1 MITNSRSNFFVMKQ
15 VNAYVLLVLSSL
27 SFISIAQ
34 DDTTFYKKKVLVE
47 EVVVRGEVKK
57 NNGQSVEK
65 DNNVQLS
72 VDKILGTTCGVTL
85 IKRGN
90 YAQEPTVRGL
100 NAGQIN
106 TTIDGMQMFG
116 ACTDRMDP
124 ISSYVEPNNL
134 RSISLNLGPNDE
146 QFGSSIGGG
155 FDFKLVKPKMGAK
168 KFFSGSV
175 GAGYETNGNAYR
187 GLALVQLSKKKWAIQ
202 ANTIYRKSENY
213 IAGRNRE
220 VLFSQFEK
228 WNFGVSGIVQL
239 FKNNTLSVD
248 YLQDNGSNIGYP
260 ALTMDVSFANAKIAS
275 ISHKYKNTK
284 RKFYE
289 LETKGYFNFIDH
301 AMDDTKRPAELV
313 PMHMDMPGTS
323 QTMGFYSN
331 ASIRI
336 AKKHFL
342 KVKLNGYLNDLHAE
356 MTMYPDMG
364 AEMFMLTIPDARRM
378 LIGLDLSDK
387 YYINSK
393 LNVAFGVR
401 GDYSRSAVI
410 TNMGRQTLTSIYD
423 GELTKF
429 NFILNGFTQFN
440 YQFTKK
446 TSATIGVARASRN
459 ATLQETYGFYLFNRL
474 DNYDYLGNPDILS
487 ENSWNLNAGSEFNGD
502 KFGVSVQVFGYF
514 FENYIAGTKR
524 SDYSAMTIGA
534 TGVKQYVN
542 LDNASIVGGE
552 VKLRYAFTKNL
563 VLTSN
568 NSVSYGVDD
577 EGKALPLI
585 PPFKSINSLSY
596 VWKQILFNVTY
607 TTGAIQGH
615 VDYDKYGET
624 VSNEFNVID
633 ASIGRAFRFK
643 SSSLLLNLTA
653 DNIFDAAYSEHLD
666 FMSVN
671 RQGRNFIVSLTYNFN

>member
-1 MITNSRSNFFVMKQ
+1 MKQ
-15 VNAYVLLVLSSL
+15 VNNYVVLVLCAV
-27 SFISIAQ
+27 SFFSTSQ
-34 DDTTFYKKKVLVE
+34 EDSTFYKKSVLVE

-57 NNGQSVEK
+57 NNGQSVSQ

-72 VDKILGTTCGVTL
+72 VDKLLGSTCGVNL

-106 TTIDGMQMFG
+106 TTIEGMQMFG

-124 ISSYVEPNNL
+124 ISSYVESNNL
-134 RSISLNLGPNDE
+134 SSISLNLGPNDE

-155 FDFKLVKPKMGAK
+155 FDFKLVKPQLGAK
-168 KFFSGSV
+168 KFVSGSV

-202 ANTIYRKSENY
+202 ANSIYRKSNNY
-213 IAGRNRE
+213 IAGRSRE
-220 VLFSQFEK
+220 VLFSQYEK

-239 FKNNTLSVD
+239 FKSNTLSVD

-275 ISHKYKNTK
+275 VSHKYHNTK

-289 LETKGYFNFIDH
+289 HETKGYFNFIDH

-342 KVKLNGYLNDLHAE
+342 KVKLNGYMNDLHAE
-356 MTMYPDMG
+356 MTMYPDLG

-378 LIGLDLSDK
+378 LVGLDLSDR
-387 YYINSK
+387 YYVNSK
-393 LNVAFGVR
+393 MNLAFGFR
-401 GDYSRSAVI
+401 GDYSRSSVI

-423 GELTKF
+423 GELTKY
-429 NFILNGFTQFN
+429 NFLFNGFAQMN
-440 YQFTKK
+440 YQLGKK
-446 TSATIGVARASRN
+446 TSGTIGVAKASRN

-487 ENSWNLNAGSEFNGD
+487 ESSWNVNIGAEYKGGKL
-502 KFGVSVQVFGYF
+502 GVSGQLFGYF
-514 FENYIAGTKR
+514 FESYIAGTKR
-524 SDYSAMTIGA
+524 GDYSAMTIGA
-534 TGVKQYVN
+534 TGVKQFVN
-542 LDNASIVGGE
+542 LDNATIAGAE
-552 VKLRYAFTKNL
+552 VKLRYSIAKSL
-563 VLTSN
+563 VITSN
-568 NSVSYGVDD
+568 NSISYGLDD

-585 PPFKSINSLSY
+585 PPFKSINAVKYS
-596 VWKQILFNVTY
+596 WKKILFNVTY
-607 TTGAIQGH
+607 TVGAIQGH
-615 VDYDKYGET
+615 VDFDKYGET
-624 VSNEFNVID
+624 TSPEFNVLD
-633 ASIGRAFRFK
+633 VSIGRAFKLK
-643 SSSLLLNLTA
+643 SSTFLLNISA

-666 FMSVN
+666 FMSIN
-671 RQGRNFIVSLTYNFN
+671 RQGRNFIVRLTYNFN

>member
-1 MITNSRSNFFVMKQ
+1 MKQ
-15 VNAYVLLVLSSL
+15 VNNYVLFVLCAVSFSS
-27 SFISIAQ
+27 ISQ
-34 DDTTFYKKKVLVE
+34 DDSTFYKKSVLVE
-47 EVVVRGEVKK
+47 EVIVRGEVKK
-57 NNGQSVEK
+57 NNGKSVSK

-72 VDKILGTTCGVTL
+72 VDKLLGSTCGVTL

-90 YAQEPTVRGL
+90 YALEPTVRGL

-124 ISSYVEPNNL
+124 ISSYVESNNL
-134 RSISLNLGPNDE
+134 SSISLNLGPNDE

-155 FDFKLVKPKMGAK
+155 FNFKLVKPQLGAK
-168 KFFSGSV
+168 KFISGSI

-187 GLALVQLSKKKWAIQ
+187 GLAMVQLSKKKWAIQ
-202 ANTIYRKSENY
+202 ANSIYRKSNNY
-213 IAGRNRE
+213 ISGKNRE
-220 VLFSQFEK
+220 VLFSQYEK

-239 FKNNTLSVD
+239 FKNNTVSID

-275 ISHKYKNTK
+275 VSHKYRNTE
-284 RKFYE
+284 RKLYE

-331 ASIRI
+331 ASIRM

-356 MTMYPDMG
+356 MTMYPDLG

-387 YYINSK
+387 YYVNSK
-393 LNVAFGVR
+393 MNLAFGVR

-429 NFILNGFTQFN
+429 NFLFNGFAQFN
-440 YQFTKK
+440 YQLAKK
-446 TSATIGVARASRN
+446 TSATIGLAKASRN

-474 DNYDYLGNPDILS
+474 DNYDYLGNPDILTES
-487 ENSWNLNAGSEFNGD
+487 SWNVSIGADYKGD
-502 KFGVSVQVFGYF
+502 KLGVSGQLFGYF

-524 SDYSAMTIGA
+524 DDYSAMTIGA

-542 LDNASIVGGE
+542 LDNATIAGAE
-552 VKLRYAFTKNL
+552 VKLRYSIAKNL
-563 VLTSN
+563 IVTSN
-568 NSVSYGVDD
+568 NSFTYGLDD
-577 EGKALPLI
+577 ESKAIPLI
-585 PPFKSINSLSY
+585 PPFKSINSVKYS
-596 VWKQILFNVTY
+596 WKQILFNVTY
-607 TTGAIQGH
+607 TTGAIQEH
-615 VDYDKYGET
+615 VDFEKYGET
-624 VSNEFNVID
+624 ASSEFNVLD
-633 ASIGRAFRFK
+633 VSIGRTFK
-643 SSSLLLNLTA
+643 LKSASFLLNITA

-666 FMSVN
+666 FMSIN
-671 RQGRNFIVSLTYNFN
+671 RQGRNFIFSLTYNFN